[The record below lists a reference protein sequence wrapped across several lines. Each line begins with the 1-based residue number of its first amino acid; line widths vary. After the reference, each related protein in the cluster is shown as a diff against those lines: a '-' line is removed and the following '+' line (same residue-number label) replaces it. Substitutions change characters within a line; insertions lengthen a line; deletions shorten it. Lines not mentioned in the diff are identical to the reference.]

1 VAGKTRE
8 ASVKLTLDGGQYL
21 VEMRKIGD
29 EVETQ
34 QKRATKSAGLWGSG
48 ISKVGDN
55 FSRLGGAIKNVVGMA
70 ATLGGAFSFG
80 AALQQTAALQAEM
93 KSLAVAAADGGA
105 TMVNWKELQEETIG
119 TAKEWARAN
128 EEVAQS
134 MAMLRDE
141 TGDLDFARGTIDE
154 IAKQATRTGKPMS
167 VLTGIVGS
175 LNEQFG
181 ITEDQVP
188 EALQAVIEGG
198 RKGGVTIEELSGQ
211 LERVGPS
218 AQLAGLRGREGLGQ
232 VLGML
237 NQVEGHVKK
246 PFAAVSKFLDMFA
259 SPEFR
264 DKAIKLGVKVGK
276 EGEDPG
282 KMLESI
288 MQKTKG
294 AKKDLAK
301 LFSGEQ
307 LKVAVE
313 LGKTFEDAFKGAEG
327 TAAQKT
333 QVATDAFNKAL
344 TEAGKTARTAAE
356 IEAEARERLQEPQ
369 RQLQAAMNELT
380 AAVAQPEIIEAMR
393 ELAAMAPA
401 FAKELGKLIKFVAK
415 NPFMAALGGA
425 GLSVGGSFIQGIV
438 GSAAQSFM
446 RQAFAGSAAQAA
458 GGSFAAAAF
467 GPLVMLAAG
476 AALGAAVGMAVQ
488 DHIEAADAGRR
499 KRSAD
504 KLRAE
509 LADEFKKTGTQR
521 ALTESEKLV
530 LAEGGKP
537 GEEAPTGTDLGQTR
551 DKFQRD
557 QARRAELKGMGVNL
571 PGGDTEDVL
580 RIGGVTQ
587 NNMVDKGL
595 LPESSRPEMIKWGSQ
610 LTRDM
615 QELSKTITTATKPAV
630 AGSKSAAAAETE
642 RFVDS
647 LRRSVLRVE
656 VINQDQ
662 NAGGDATRGPVVLPA
677 PAPK

>member
-1 VAGKTRE
+1 MAGKTRE

-34 QKRATKSAGLWGSG
+34 QKKATKSAGLWGSG

-70 ATLGGAFSFG
+70 ATLGGAFSF
-80 AALQQTAALQAEM
+80 ASALQQTAALQAEM
-93 KSLAVAAADGGA
+93 KSLAVAASDGGA
-105 TMVNWKELQEETIG
+105 SMVSWQELQEEATG
-119 TAKEWARAN
+119 TAREWARSN

-134 MAMLRDE
+134 MALLRDE
-141 TGDLDFARGTIDE
+141 TGDLDFARGTVEE
-154 IAKQATRTGKPMS
+154 IAKQATRTGKSMN
-167 VLTGIVGS
+167 VLTGVVGS

-181 ITEDQVP
+181 ITEEQVP
-188 EALQAVIEGG
+188 DALQAVIEGG
-198 RKGGVTIEELSGQ
+198 RKGGVTIEELAGQ

-288 MQKTKG
+288 MQKTRG
-294 AKKDLAK
+294 SKKELAK

-327 TAAQKT
+327 NAAQKT
-333 QVATDAFNKAL
+333 QVATEAFNKQL
-344 TEAGKTARTAAE
+344 TDAGKTVRTAAD

-369 RQLQAAMNELT
+369 RQLQMAMNELT

-393 ELAAMAPA
+393 ELAAMAPS
-401 FAKELGKLIKFVAK
+401 FAKELGKLIKFIAK
-415 NPFMAALGGA
+415 NPFMAMLGGA
-425 GLSVGGSFIQGIV
+425 GLSVGGSFLQGIV
-438 GSAAQSFM
+438 GTAAQTFAK
-446 RQAFAGSAAQAA
+446 QAFAGGVSSAA
-458 GGSFAAAAF
+458 GSSFAAAAF
-467 GPLVMLAAG
+467 GPLVMVAAG
-476 AALGAAVGMAVQ
+476 AALGAAIGMAVQ
-488 DHIEAADAGRR
+488 DHIEQADASRR
-499 KRSAD
+499 KRSSD

-509 LADEFKKTGTQR
+509 LADEFKKTGKQR
-521 ALTESEKLV
+521 ELSESEKLV
-530 LAEGGKP
+530 LAEGGAP
-537 GEEAPTGTDLGQTR
+537 GEEAPTGTDLGQARAKFDR
-551 DKFQRD
+551 D
-557 QARRAELKGMGVNL
+557 RALRGELESAGVKL
-571 PGGDTEDVL
+571 PGTGTEDVL
-580 RIGGVTQ
+580 RLGTLDSLKMQQG
-587 NNMVDKGL
+587 GL
-595 LPESSRPEMIKWGSQ
+595 LGPQKEGGPEIIKVGGGLSEADLVAARARAPVQGEGGARPV
-610 LTRDM
+610 D
-615 QELSKTITTATKPAV
+615 TAA
-630 AGSKSAAAAETE
+630 
-642 RFVDS
+642 FVDS
-647 LRRSVLRVE
+647 LRRNVLRVE
-656 VINQDQ
+656 VVNGPSP
-662 NAGGDATRGPVVLPA
+662 NSAVRGPVVLPA